1 LKRLAPYWP
10 DVAAILLF
18 ILLPLIVFAPQTL
31 GGRSLIPTEN
41 LYQYQPY
48 ATYREVVNAPAI
60 PHNQLVS
67 DLVLENYQWKH
78 FLREQIAVREVPL
91 WNPHQFSGIPFMAA
105 GQHSGLYPVSLLY
118 YVMDP
123 QTAYGWYTVINLA
136 LAGAFMYAYLRG
148 LGAGRAGATIA
159 GVVYQLCG
167 FVLASVVF
175 QMMIGAFVWL
185 PLLLLMSEWIMRRRG
200 VPFVAILI
208 GAGALGLNI
217 LAGHV
222 EITLYT
228 LIIVGYV
235 SAGRLLWLWW
245 HSRETRFVISRGV
258 WLVAMIVLGF
268 GVGAVQFIPLLE
280 FVQSNWRSQRA
291 SLDTVLG
298 YAHPMR
304 DVLQFIMP
312 NLYGSPV
319 QHSLFDVFTG
329 QTVTA
334 LFNAKGEAIN
344 FVDWGMKNYVE
355 GALYVGLLP
364 LLLTAYALTRRGP
377 LAHNTQPDNALRAQ
391 HTYGDFVAAPL
402 RMIYGSLAL
411 VSLTFMFGLPTYAL
425 MYALP
430 GINQLNSPFRWIYAV
445 TVAVCVFAAFGM
457 DALLRERETKEARRW
472 GLGMIAAAVLIGV
485 GLVVSRVA
493 YPAIESIVER
503 VFQSMAKAPD
513 AFANA
518 QAFYSHI
525 FVQAAIFAA
534 MLLACGVVWVAI
546 TRRNDEH
553 EGVARHASQKG
564 MARHAPTIAAILLVA
579 LDLMIATG
587 GFNPSS
593 DPRLLDFVPPV
604 VEYLQGQ
611 QAQGERFRF
620 TTLEDQAQGPILPA
634 NVGWMYGLEDIRGY
648 DSIIGRDY
656 VDYMRALAP
665 QGQLD
670 FNRIAPLFTEDFE
683 GNANP
688 PGILVPAMPLL
699 DLLNVRYI
707 VTHKSTNLAFE
718 QPEQAWTLVYEDEAV
733 RLWHNPN
740 AVPRAFLIANA
751 EVPQVES
758 GIWDYAA
765 LRVPEVYTP
774 LTIGQDTGREKFID
788 VPNADAESWLIVS
801 ETWANGWRAF
811 IRPLG
816 TGESEEKPYPVEQ
829 VYGTLQGVRL
839 AEGSWT
845 VRLVY
850 SPTSFQIGLFGSLIS
865 IAVGALMIGMA
876 WWRRMVG
883 SNTAD
888 SSTAARIARNS
899 VAPIVINIFNRG
911 IDFAFLLVMLR
922 ILAPTDVGTYYYL
935 VIIFGWFDIFS
946 NFGLD
951 LFLIREIAR
960 DKAHAGRYFYQSSL
974 LRVSLCVLGVPL
986 LLGYIALRQ
995 ATVSPPLTET
1005 ALITLGLLYAGLF
1018 PASISKGMS
1027 ALFYAHEQAETPA
1040 AIATITT
1047 INKAIFGVIVLV
1059 LGGGIIGLA
1068 LVSVFNNLLTLGIL
1082 ITAGRKFIGRISMWM
1097 PDMGLLR
1104 SMIRESYPLLLNHFL
1119 ATIFFQIDVIIL
1131 ESSWGAATVAQ
1142 YSVAYRWILTIM
1154 IIPSFFTQ
1162 ALLPVM
1168 ARQHRENP
1176 QALRQTYSFG
1186 IKLMF
1191 ALAIPAAAFFTF
1203 FAVPLVMLMGDAQY
1217 LPDGAVALQLMIWS
1231 IPIGWLNSLTQYA
1244 LIAVDLQRRI
1254 TLAFVVAVSFNIIA
1268 NLILIPRFGYPVAA
1282 LTTILS
1288 ELVLLIPFALLMQ
1301 TGLHQRLNWG
1311 GLLWRQAV
1319 AGSVLLL
1326 VTLFLTPLLSYLAVF
1341 VGLGIYVI
1349 VLLALRPL
1357 DGPERELAGR
1367 ILPRPIARLLG

>member
-1 LKRLAPYWP
+1 MKRLAPYWP
-10 DVAAILLF
+10 DVAALLLF
-18 ILLPLIVFAPQTL
+18 ILLPLLVFAPQTL
-31 GGRSLIPTEN
+31 GGRTLIPSEN
-41 LYQYQPY
+41 LYQDEPY
-48 ATYREVVNAPAI
+48 ATYREVVGAPAM
-60 PHNQLVS
+60 PYNHLVS
-67 DLVLENYQWKH
+67 DLVLENYQWKY
-78 FLREQIAVREVPL
+78 FLRQQIAQREIPL
-91 WNPHQFSGIPFMAA
+91 WNPQQFSGIPFMAA
-105 GQHSGLYPVSLLY
+105 GQHSGLYPVSLVY
-118 YVMDP
+118 YVMP
-123 QTAYGWYTVINLA
+123 LSSAYGWYTVVNLA

-148 LGAGRAGATIA
+148 LGIGQGGAAIA

-185 PLLLLMSEWIMRRRG
+185 PLLLLTSEWIMRRRG
-200 VPFVAILI
+200 VPFVAILV
-208 GAGALGLNI
+208 GAAALGLNI

-228 LIIVGYV
+228 LLIVGYV

-245 HSRETRFVISRGV
+245 HTHDTRFILSRGL

-280 FVQSNWRSQRA
+280 FVQSNWRSERS
-291 SLDTVLG
+291 SLSNVLG

-304 DVLQFIMP
+304 DLLQFVMP

-329 QTVTA
+329 QTLRAPFTNS
-334 LFNAKGEAIN
+334 LGESVN
-344 FVDWGMKNYVE
+344 FIDWGMKNYVE
-355 GALYVGLLP
+355 GALYLGILP
-364 LLLTAYALTRRGP
+364 LLLTAYALTRRGS
-377 LAHNTQPDNALRAQ
+377 
-391 HTYGDFVAAPL
+391 AAPIEPIVEKTPPYRL
-402 RMIYGSLAL
+402 IYGSLAL
-411 VSLTFMFGLPTYAL
+411 LSLSFMFGLPTYAVI
-425 MYALP
+425 YILP
-430 GINQLNSPFRWIYAV
+430 GINQINSAFRWIYAV
-445 TVAVCVFAAFGM
+445 TLCVCVLAAFGM
-457 DALLRERETKEARRW
+457 DALLRERDSKAARRW
-472 GLGMIAAAVLIGV
+472 GMAILAASILLGV
-485 GLVVSRVA
+485 GLMASRLA
-493 YPAIESIVER
+493 YPALASLVER

-534 MLLACGVVWVAI
+534 MLFASGMVWLGMCRGGMYPA
-546 TRRNDEH
+546 RRNI
-553 EGVARHASQKG
+553 GQ
-564 MARHAPTIAAILLVA
+564 IAAVLLVA
-579 LDLMIATG
+579 LDLIVATG
-587 GFNPSS
+587 SFNPAS

-604 VEYLQGQ
+604 VQYLQGQ
-611 QAQGERFRF
+611 QAQGQRFRF
-620 TTLEDQAQGPILPA
+620 TTLEDPTHAPILRA

-656 VDYMRALAP
+656 VNYMSALAP
-665 QGQLD
+665 QGQLK
-670 FNRIAPLFTEDFE
+670 FNRIAPLYTSDFKA
-683 GNANP
+683 NDNP
-688 PGILVPAMPLL
+688 PGIRIPDMPLL

-707 VTHKSTNLAFE
+707 ISDKSTNLAFDHADH
-718 QPEQAWTLVYEDEAV
+718 AWTLVYEDEAV
-733 RLWHNPN
+733 RLWQNPN
-740 AVPRAFLIANA
+740 ALPRAFLTANGGL
-751 EVPQVES
+751 PQKADA
-758 GIWDYAA
+758 GTWDYTQ
-765 LRVPEVYTP
+765 LSVPSGYTP

-788 VPNADAESWLIVS
+788 VPQAADGAWLVVS

-811 IRPLG
+811 VRPLG
-816 TGESEEKPYPVEQ
+816 AGENEEKPFPVEQ
-829 VYGTLQGVRL
+829 VYGTLQGVKL
-839 AEGSWT
+839 PAGDWT

-865 IAVGALMIGMA
+865 VALSTFLIGIA

-883 SNTAD
+883 SSSAD

-899 VAPIVINIFNRG
+899 MAPIVINIFNRG

-922 ILAPTDVGTYYYL
+922 ILTQTEVGTYYYL
-935 VIIFGWFDIFS
+935 VVIFIWFDIFT

-960 DKAHAGRYFYQSSL
+960 DKAHGGRYFYQSSL
-974 LRVSLCVLGVPL
+974 LRFGLCVAGIPL

-995 ATVSPPLTET
+995 ATIDPPLTTT

-1068 LVSVFNNLLTLGIL
+1068 FVSIFNNLLTLGIL
-1082 ITAGRKFIGRISMWM
+1082 ITAGRRFIGRISQWL
-1097 PDMGLLR
+1097 PDITLLR
-1104 SMIRESYPLLLNHFL
+1104 SMIQESYPLLFNHFL
-1119 ATIFFQIDVIIL
+1119 ATIFFQIDIVIL
-1131 ESSWGAATVAQ
+1131 EAQWGAATVAQ

-1168 ARQHRENP
+1168 SRQHTENP

-1191 ALAIPAAAFFTF
+1191 ALALPAAAFFTF
-1203 FAVPLVMLMGDAQY
+1203 FAVPLVTLMGSAQY

-1244 LIAVDLQRRI
+1244 LIAVNLQRRI
-1254 TLAFVVAVSFNIIA
+1254 TRAFIVAVAFNIIS
-1268 NLILIPRFGYPVAA
+1268 NLILIPRFGYPAA
-1282 LTTILS
+1282 AFTTIAS
-1288 ELVLLIPFALLMQ
+1288 ELVLLLPFAYLMQ
-1301 TGLHQRLNWG
+1301 RGLHERLSWG
-1311 GLLWRQAV
+1311 SLLWRPAV
-1319 AGSVLLL
+1319 AGSVMLLL
-1326 VTLFLTPLLSYLAVF
+1326 TLFLTPILSYFAVF
-1341 VGLGIYVI
+1341 VGMGVYAL

-1357 DGPERELAGR
+1357 DGPERELAAR
-1367 ILPRPIARLLG
+1367 VLPRSLARLLG